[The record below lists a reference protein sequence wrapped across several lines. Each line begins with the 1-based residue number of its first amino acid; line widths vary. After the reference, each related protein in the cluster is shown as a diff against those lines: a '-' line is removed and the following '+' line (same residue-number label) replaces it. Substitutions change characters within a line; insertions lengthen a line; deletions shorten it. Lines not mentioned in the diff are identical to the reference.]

1 MQIADTI
8 TELKLGNG
16 TSVLIF
22 ANIASAL
29 PTSVGAALT
38 QAASKDSANVAI
50 YAGAFFLTTLGIV
63 YVQEAER
70 KIPMNYASRYRNSAL
85 SRQSYLPF
93 KVMCCPALQQ
103 AVLCCAVLCCAVLC
117 CAVLCCAVLCCAVLC
132 CAVLCCVLRCDVL
145 RCAALCCASTGLVL
159 LRCAVPTLLCLVIL
173 CVTCLGALR
182 CQTPIYTECAA
193 GSAAYALSF
202 AHSINSHAWALDI
215 VI

>member
-1 MQIADTI
+1 MDCPLPTIHMQPELPLISISWMQIADTI

-50 YAGAFFLTTLGIV
+50 YAAAFFLTTLGIV

-93 KVMCCPALQQ
+93 KVLCWDALCC
-103 AVLCCAVLCCAVLC
+103 AVCSVLRCAVLCCAVLRRGALLGC
-117 CAVLCCAVLCCAVLC
+117 AVAACAVLGSAVCARVCWY
-132 CAVLCCVLRCDVL
+132 
-145 RCAALCCASTGLVL
+145 ALCCAKV
-159 LRCAVPTLLCLVIL
+159 CCVMLC
-173 CVTCLGALR
+173 
-182 CQTPIYTECAA
+182 
-193 GSAAYALSF
+193 
-202 AHSINSHAWALDI
+202 
-215 VI
+215 

>member
-1 MQIADTI
+1 MSHSCCALQIADTI

-93 KVMCCPALQQ
+93 KVWLLQNCCCQLWNKIWDVHSRGSWFSMFVSCSLCSVTTPTPPALP
-103 AVLCCAVLCCAVLC
+103 LP
-117 CAVLCCAVLCCAVLC
+117 
-132 CAVLCCVLRCDVL
+132 RGTRGRNRD
-145 RCAALCCASTGLVL
+145 
-159 LRCAVPTLLCLVIL
+159 
-173 CVTCLGALR
+173 
-182 CQTPIYTECAA
+182 
-193 GSAAYALSF
+193 LS
-202 AHSINSHAWALDI
+202 S
-215 VI
+215 

>member
-1 MQIADTI
+1 MLQIADTI

-93 KVMCCPALQQ
+93 KVSPVDA
-103 AVLCCAVLCCAVLC
+103 
-117 CAVLCCAVLCCAVLC
+117 
-132 CAVLCCVLRCDVL
+132 
-145 RCAALCCASTGLVL
+145 
-159 LRCAVPTLLCLVIL
+159 
-173 CVTCLGALR
+173 
-182 CQTPIYTECAA
+182 E
-193 GSAAYALSF
+193 F
-202 AHSINSHAWALDI
+202 
-215 VI
+215 

>member
-1 MQIADTI
+1 MAVLPTAPGVSYAFSFWQRITSTEVHGAAFCCMQPEMQSARILFCVQIADTI

-93 KVMCCPALQQ
+93 KVRWF
-103 AVLCCAVLCCAVLC
+103 AVLCCAVLCCA
-117 CAVLCCAVLCCAVLC
+117 A
-132 CAVLCCVLRCDVL
+132 L
-145 RCAALCCASTGLVL
+145 RCAALGCAELSS
-159 LRCAVPTLLCLVIL
+159 ALC
-173 CVTCLGALR
+173 
-182 CQTPIYTECAA
+182 
-193 GSAAYALSF
+193 
-202 AHSINSHAWALDI
+202 
-215 VI
+215 

>member
-93 KVMCCPALQQ
+93 KVP
-103 AVLCCAVLCCAVLC
+103 CCAVLCCA
-117 CAVLCCAVLCCAVLC
+117 
-132 CAVLCCVLRCDVL
+132 
-145 RCAALCCASTGLVL
+145 ALCCAGLCGAVL
-159 LRCAVPTLLCLVIL
+159 CKAVQCCTLFACIHYVSRLLQESHVLAVGGDTIDVTIAIAVIVIL
-173 CVTCLGALR
+173 HNSGAG
-182 CQTPIYTECAA
+182 AA
-193 GSAAYALSF
+193 AN
-202 AHSINSHAWALDI
+202 H
-215 VI
+215 